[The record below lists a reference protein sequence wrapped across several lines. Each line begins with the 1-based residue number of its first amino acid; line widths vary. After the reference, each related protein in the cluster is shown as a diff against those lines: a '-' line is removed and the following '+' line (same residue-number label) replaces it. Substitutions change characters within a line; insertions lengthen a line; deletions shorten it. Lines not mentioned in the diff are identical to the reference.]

1 MWATTRHSVHNNH
14 VINAPVSSTT
24 NLHFNSHYPGEA
36 RHVINAP
43 VSSTTNLHFNNHYPR
58 EARHVINAPVSSTTN
73 LHFNNHYPREARHVI
88 NATVSST
95 TNLHFNNHYPRE
107 ASHASPLSTYS
118 LIEHLVR
125 GTGFLQTRRLFCQPT
140 DSVKALNSSGWM
152 VGWEINVPFL
162 HKNRLYRGQG
172 LGWRSSSA
180 RFRQWYSN
188 LPTSLPFCSATTQN
202 GKQ

>member
-1 MWATTRHSVHNNH
+1 MSVLSERHTAAGFLVGVTGAGMQGSGDRSRHSMWATTRHSVHNN
-14 VINAPVSSTT
+14 
-24 NLHFNSHYPGEA
+24 
-36 RHVINAP
+36 
-43 VSSTTNLHFNNHYPR
+43 
-58 EARHVINAPVSSTTN
+58 HVINAPVSSTTN